1 MKSKYSKV
9 LIIPYFGTFP
19 NYFNL
24 WLASCAYNKDYNFYI
39 YTDIDTSCILHSD
52 NVKFISCT
60 LDEIRKKAENVMGF
74 KVSLDRPYKLCDYKP
89 CYGAIFY
96 EDIKS
101 FDFWGYCDIDLIF
114 GDISHFLTDDL
125 FDNFDKKIAINGT
138 TKIIDDNFGI
148 PNKIYKITVKFLNE
162 ESRDKFIKN
171 MFDNGKINPNITITR
186 SLSELKEELISIQ
199 NIELSQE
206 LNYDL
211 AIISKD
217 DKIIPTKN
225 QLNFWQNKTKI
236 KEINSTHCPFEIYN
250 SWQDLLC

>member
-1 MKSKYSKV
+1 MQHQWLNKESKNKNLIVFFNGWAMNDSPIKHLNCQNYDVLMVSDYRDLNFDFRQFDFSKYEKKY
-9 LIIPYFGTFP
+9 LICWSMGVYAA
-19 NYFNL
+19 NL
-24 WLASCAYNKDYNFYI
+24 
-39 YTDIDTSCILHSD
+39 
-52 NVKFISCT
+52 
-60 LDEIRKKAENVMGF
+60 F
-74 KVSLDRPYKLCDYKP
+74 KN
-89 CYGAIFY
+89 I
-96 EDIKS
+96 
-101 FDFWGYCDIDLIF
+101 
-114 GDISHFLTDDL
+114 